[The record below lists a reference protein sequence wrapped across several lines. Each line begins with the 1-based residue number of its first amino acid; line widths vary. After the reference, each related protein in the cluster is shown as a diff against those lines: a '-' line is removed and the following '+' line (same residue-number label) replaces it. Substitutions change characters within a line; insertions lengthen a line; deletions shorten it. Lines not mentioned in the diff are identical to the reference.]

1 MKTEASEEPKY
12 LSPWPPALWEK
23 GRGVDHVR
31 LLAKVT
37 AGHHLRTARL
47 CRCVQEGRGH
57 QRGHT
62 QAPGAPGSLTW
73 SVKEGAKLAEVTNP
87 GHKGKRNCCQQ
98 EGCCVAMRFPFVL
111 IRKDRMSPLQSS
123 RSEKCWFEH
132 PSHWEGPGSQVHFS
146 LIT

>member
-1 MKTEASEEPKY
+1 M
-12 LSPWPPALWEK
+12 
-23 GRGVDHVR
+23 DHVR

-73 SVKEGAKLAEVTNP
+73 SVKEGARLAEVTNP

-98 EGCCVAMRFPFVL
+98 EGCCVAMISL
-111 IRKDRMSPLQSS
+111 S
-123 RSEKCWFEH
+123 
-132 PSHWEGPGSQVHFS
+132 FS
-146 LIT
+146 LWVQDSSIWQRDIFTSIPMTGTSSASQLYC

>member
-1 MKTEASEEPKY
+1 M
-12 LSPWPPALWEK
+12 
-23 GRGVDHVR
+23 DHVR

-37 AGHHLRTARL
+37 AGHHLWAAQL
-47 CRCVQEGRGH
+47 CRRVWEGRGH
-57 QRGHT
+57 PLGHQ
-62 QAPGAPGSLTW
+62 QATEAHGSLTRA
-73 SVKEGAKLAEVTNP
+73 VKKGARVAEVTNP
-87 GHKGKRNCCQQ
+87 GLKGKRKCCQE

-132 PSHWEGPGSQVHFS
+132 PSHWGGPGSQVHFS